1 MLVSM
6 GSLRIWLLLAICAL
20 PGGCIPGQAQNG
32 ALQTDRAADSPPFV
46 ESIGVS
52 PQPQGL
58 AIEIALS
65 APYVPQAVQLTNPER
80 SVFDFPGYQ
89 LRGGNLRIVVNRGPV
104 LRLRASLF
112 QAHPPVARIVVDSKE
127 TLKFAVEPA
136 GNKIVVE
143 ITFAPG
149 ANSPLVAKAPDAPR
163 EEPAKAMAAPR
174 NVENPPI
181 AAAGAA
187 SRPTACSLQVRVKAL
202 REEELQTLENKAASG
217 DPEAQTM
224 LALAYH
230 DPVLLKNND
239 SEALRL
245 LHQAADHG
253 FMAAEELLGIF
264 LERGLGVGQPSPLE
278 AIDWYEKA
286 VEQGSLEAATNVAL
300 MYEDGIGIPKDSA
313 QALRW
318 FGRTA
323 EGGAPKARYSLALI
337 YERCNGLLQNPK
349 EYVRWLTSPAEQ
361 GVVPALLDLGAYS
374 MHPPDG
380 VKPDLDRALHSYQK
394 AGELGSAPAQAIMG
408 EIYASGVLGKP
419 DFGQALKWY
428 RKGAEQGQSDAQFG
442 LGMLYARGEGVPVD
456 KEEARRLF
464 AFAADRGLGEAQLY
478 LGILLE
484 EGVGG
489 PADTAKAAHYYQ
501 LAAEQGLA
509 AAQFRLGALLGRNKE
524 SVSDRIA
531 AYKWLMLAQPSIR
544 KSSTALTDLR
554 KSMSAEDVTA
564 AEGQADE
571 WRKVHPQKPQ

>member
-1 MLVSM
+1 ML
-6 GSLRIWLLLAICAL
+6 
-20 PGGCIPGQAQNG
+20 GQAQNG
-32 ALQTDRAADSPPFV
+32 ALQTGRAADSPPFV

-65 APYVPQAVQLTNPER
+65 APYVPQAVQLTNPDR

-104 LRLRASLF
+104 QRVRASLF
-112 QAHPPVARIVVDSKE
+112 QVHPPVARIVVDSKE

-149 ANSPLVAKAPDAPR
+149 VNSPLAAKASDSPR
-163 EEPAKAMAAPR
+163 EDARAIASPR
-174 NVENPPI
+174 DVENPPI

-187 SRPTACSLQVRVKAL
+187 SRPTACSLQGRVKAL
-202 REEELQTLENKAASG
+202 RQEELQTLENKAAAG
-217 DPEAQTM
+217 DPEAQTT

-286 VEQGSLEAATNVAL
+286 VEQGSQDAATNIAL
-300 MYEDGIGIPKDSA
+300 MYEDGIGIPKDSS
-313 QALRW
+313 QALTW

-323 EGGAPKARYSLALI
+323 EGGAPAAHYSLVLV
-337 YERCNGLLQNPK
+337 YQRCNGLLQNPK
-349 EYVRWLTSPAEQ
+349 EYVRWLTAPAEQ

-374 MHPPDG
+374 LHPPDG

-408 EIYASGVLGKP
+408 DIYASGLLGKP
-419 DFGQALKWY
+419 DFGEALKWY
-428 RKGAEQGQSDAQFG
+428 RKGAEQGQSDAQYG

-456 KEEARRLF
+456 QEQARRLLGL
-464 AFAADRGLGEAQLY
+464 AADQGLGEAQLY

-489 PADTAKAAHYYQ
+489 PADTAKATHYYQ
-501 LAAEQGLA
+501 LAAEQGLP

-531 AYKWLMLAQPSIR
+531 AYKWLMLAEPSIR
-544 KSSTALTDLR
+544 KSSTTLNDLR

-564 AEGQADE
+564 ADRQADE
-571 WRKVHPQKPQ
+571 WRKAHPQKPQ

>member
-1 MLVSM
+1 MMVSM
-6 GSLRIWLLLAICAL
+6 GSLRIRLLLAICAL

-52 PQPQGL
+52 SQQQGL

-104 LRLRASLF
+104 QRVRASLF
-112 QAHPPVARIVVDSKE
+112 QAHPPVVRIVVDSKE

-136 GNKIVVE
+136 GNKIVVK

-149 ANSPLVAKAPDAPR
+149 VNSPLAAKASDAPR
-163 EEPAKAMAAPR
+163 EEPAKAITAPSD
-174 NVENPPI
+174 VENPPI

-202 REEELQTLENKAASG
+202 RQEELQTLENKAASG

-286 VEQGSLEAATNVAL
+286 VEQGSLDAATNVAL

-313 QALRW
+313 QALTW

-323 EGGAPKARYSLALI
+323 EGGAPAAQYSLALI
-337 YERCNGLLQNPK
+337 YQRCNGLLQNPK
-349 EYVRWLTSPAEQ
+349 EYVRWLTEPAEQ

-408 EIYASGVLGKP
+408 DIYASGVLGKP
-419 DFGQALKWY
+419 DFGQALMWY
-428 RKGAEQGQSDAQFG
+428 RKGAEQGQSDAQYG

-464 AFAADRGLGEAQLY
+464 ALAADQGLGEAQLY

-489 PADTAKAAHYYQ
+489 PADMAKATHYYH
-501 LAAEQGLA
+501 LAAEQGLP

-531 AYKWLMLAQPSIR
+531 AYKWLMLAQPSIQ
-544 KSSTALTDLR
+544 KSSTALNDLR
-554 KSMSAEDVTA
+554 NSMSAEDVTS
-564 AEGQADE
+564 AERQADE
-571 WRKVHPQKPQ
+571 WRKAHPQKPQ